1 MSWKSWGATMMVCG
15 IFLCSAGASGQY
27 ETSSAAAA
35 AKKPFRWPEGK
46 RAALSVSFDDA
57 RLSQID
63 RGLALLEKCG
73 LKVTFFVS
81 PDSVEKRLEGW
92 KKAMAAGHE
101 IANHSLT
108 HPCTGNYAFSLHNAL
123 EDYTLQEMAQNIDGG
138 SAAIERLLGVKP
150 VTFAYPCGQKFVGR
164 GREVKSYVPLVA
176 ERFIVGRGY
185 LDEAANDPAFCDLAQ
200 ATGMGIDDMDSQ
212 QVLKLLTQASQ
223 EGRWL
228 ITVGHEI
235 GERGY
240 QVTDAA
246 AIEALAKY
254 ALDPAHGIW
263 VDTVENIGKY
273 IRQQRAAGQWRY
285 TSPQVSP
292 PCE

>member
-1 MSWKSWGATMMVCG
+1 MVLCG
-15 IFLCSAGASGQY
+15 ILLFSAGALGQY
-27 ETSSAAAA
+27 KAPSTAGG

-46 RAALSVSFDDA
+46 RAALSLSFDDA

-73 LKVTFFVS
+73 IKVTFFLS
-81 PDSVEKRLEGW
+81 PDNVEKRLEGW
-92 KKAMAAGHE
+92 KKAVAAGHE

-123 EDYTLQEMAQNIDGG
+123 EDYTLQKMAQNVDGG

-150 VTFAYPCGQKFVGR
+150 LTFAYPCGQKFVGR

-176 ERFIVGRGY
+176 ERYIVGRGY

-200 ATGMGIDDMDSQ
+200 ATGMGIDDMDYEQ
-212 QVLKLLTQASQ
+212 ILKLVTQASQ

-228 ITVGHEI
+228 ITVSHEI

-240 QVTDAA
+240 QMTDAA
-246 AIEALAKY
+246 AIQALAQY
-254 ALDPAHGIW
+254 ARDPAHGIW
-263 VDTVENIGKY
+263 VDTVEAIGKY
-273 IRQQRAAGQWRY
+273 IRQQRAGGK
-285 TSPQVSP
+285 P
-292 PCE
+292 